1 MLDFSALLSKVLFAF
16 AFVAFGLNYD
26 LRVVFYVG
34 FRNFRK
40 NPILKINQFK
50 IKRPLRKNDS
60 LLLLLI
66 LNYETLLLGTYAF
79 DCESFP
85 MRWQGVFLNLH
96 NATLGIKVESC
107 KAK

>member
-1 MLDFSALLSKVLFAF
+1 M
-16 AFVAFGLNYD
+16 
-26 LRVVFYVG
+26 
-34 FRNFRK
+34 
-40 NPILKINQFK
+40 
-50 IKRPLRKNDS
+50 DS